1 MPPPSLLK
9 MKVLLYPKMYFLP
22 NHQLTIFPE
31 FSSARDEN
39 MSRYTRDFMKIIN
52 IFLPSCFFLM
62 GRAVTFY
69 MTTNMLAQD
78 IIFTVLGYVPLF
90 IAAKTSF
97 Y

>member
-1 MPPPSLLK
+1 
-9 MKVLLYPKMYFLP
+9 
-22 NHQLTIFPE
+22 
-31 FSSARDEN
+31 
-39 MSRYTRDFMKIIN
+39 
-52 IFLPSCFFLM
+52 M

-90 IAAKTSF
+90 IAAIAGS